1 MTLKIKQLLNEFH
14 FATEAELFASDLR
27 YKFCDDSLRNIYR
40 NDYPQKHEDLMD
52 RLKGKLSKTVQSYK
66 AKFAELVKVQGEL
79 RASKTEPLAARDTNT
94 LTKEQQLLGQLGL

>member
-1 MTLKIKQLLNEFH
+1 MTLKIKQLLGEFH

-52 RLKGKLSKTVQSYK
+52 RLKGKLSKTVQNYK
-66 AKFAELVKVQGEL
+66 AKFAELAKV
-79 RASKTEPLAARDTNT
+79 
-94 LTKEQQLLGQLGL
+94 